1 MPSALDIAFYAL
13 AAWSLFAA
21 AAAITRRSPLAGA
34 LWLVGC
40 LIGVSGLYAV
50 LTAPLVAMLSLLIA
64 AGAVMV
70 LILFVVMLI
79 DLGEGARRARRITFA
94 RIVGALAAA
103 YLALV
108 MSLSV
113 ARPPFASPPESG
125 AFFQSPLTLGRILMD
140 RYLMPFELTGFMLL
154 SAAVALVT
162 IAGRREVVEV
172 EEVVAAAEEVTEK
185 EELPAIERVGEEVE
199 T

>member
-1 MPSALDIAFYAL
+1 MPSLLDIAFYAL

-40 LIGVSGLYAV
+40 LIGVAALYAV

-70 LILFVVMLI
+70 LIVFVVMLI
-79 DLGEGARRARRITFA
+79 DLGPGAHRPRRITFA

-113 ARPPFASPPESG
+113 ARPPFAAPPESG
-125 AFFQSPLTLGRILMD
+125 AFFQAPLTLGRILMD
-140 RYLMPFELTGFMLL
+140 RYLLPFEFAGFMLL
-154 SAAVALVT
+154 AAAVALVT
-162 IAGRREVVEV
+162 IAGRRDAAEA
-172 EEVVAAAEEVTEK
+172 EEAAAEEEVTEK
-185 EELPAIERVGEEVE
+185 EELPAIERIGEEVE
-199 T
+199 P

>member
-1 MPSALDIAFYAL
+1 MPSLLDIAFYAL

-40 LIGVSGLYAV
+40 LIGIAALYAV

-70 LILFVVMLI
+70 LIIFVLMLI
-79 DLGEGARRARRITFA
+79 DLGPGARRPRRITFA

-140 RYLMPFELTGFMLL
+140 RYLLPFELAGFMLL
-154 SAAVALVT
+154 AAAVALVT
-162 IAGRREVVEV
+162 IAGRRDVLEA
-172 EEVVAAAEEVTEK
+172 EEVAAEEEVTEK
-185 EELPAIERVGEEVE
+185 EELPAIEPIGEGMDS
-199 T
+199 